1 MHAYLVLVRCGPRR
15 AVQQSVRLHDRLLCN
30 RTAGKHRGRRHS
42 FPAGNCCNPLENGPA
57 PAWYALSAV
66 TSLTCRSGPA
76 QRFCLSWWRRR
87 RTPRTDGPE
96 DRTTAT
102 TKKKAKRNTT
112 GTKTRTPTRTLKMAA
127 APARQRH
134 ADARLPL
141 RSEAPRNRRRPAQSR
156 APSQDP
162 SREHSSAARQS
173 VVRGSPQLWKALN
186 ATLRAASSVTQ
197 TQTIHPRL
205 RRNMMRGW
213 QLPVGRRIR
222 PTARGG
228 DRDANVQPSTTL
240 NGPRMW
246 RRPTR
251 PMSIKRG
258 GGGQTAVLRQ
268 DEERR
273 EKGREAGATRALR
286 LGPWVCLS
294 PSLPSLQ
301 RKGERDENQS
311 KGNREPWTPDF
322 LYCSPSNPKAVA
334 PSCG

>member
-1 MHAYLVLVRCGPRR
+1 MFISLRLQAEELRLTIEGLEKERDFYFGKLRDIEVQPEPRAKAGPGARTHPAAVAGGAMQVLCQEYDTAEGKPEVVTRIFDILYALEVGRLAQPLGPSSPVPFGFAGFGFFLGPCLPLAAMPR
-15 AVQQSVRLHDRLLCN
+15 ASRKAL
-30 RTAGKHRGRRHS
+30 S
-42 FPAGNCCNPLENGPA
+42 FP
-57 PAWYALSAV
+57 
-66 TSLTCRSGPA
+66 
-76 QRFCLSWWRRR
+76 
-87 RTPRTDGPE
+87 RT
-96 DRTTAT
+96 
-102 TKKKAKRNTT
+102 
-112 GTKTRTPTRTLKMAA
+112 
-127 APARQRH
+127 
-134 ADARLPL
+134 
-141 RSEAPRNRRRPAQSR
+141 RPM
-156 APSQDP
+156 PP
-162 SREHSSAARQS
+162 
-173 VVRGSPQLWKALN
+173 
-186 ATLRAASSVTQ
+186 
-197 TQTIHPRL
+197 
-205 RRNMMRGW
+205 
-213 QLPVGRRIR
+213 
-222 PTARGG
+222 
-228 DRDANVQPSTTL
+228 
-240 NGPRMW
+240 